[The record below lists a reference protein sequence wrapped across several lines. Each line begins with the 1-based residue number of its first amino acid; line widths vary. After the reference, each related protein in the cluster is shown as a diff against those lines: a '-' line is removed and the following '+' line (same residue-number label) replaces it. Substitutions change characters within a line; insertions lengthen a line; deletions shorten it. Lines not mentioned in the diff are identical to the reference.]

1 MAKRALFVCIKN
13 TSRSPMAE
21 AMLRKIGNG
30 DWEVYSAGIEP
41 GKEVN
46 PNAVDTMREVGY
58 DLSGHRP
65 QHVSALQHLMFDFV
79 AKMDTPDLGD
89 LVQARWMEN
98 WDVPDPARGEAKE
111 FRKVREMLL
120 ERVRRLVAAE

>member
-1 MAKRALFVCIKN
+1 
-13 TSRSPMAE
+13 MAE
-21 AMLRKIGNG
+21 AMLRKLGEG
-30 DWEVYSAGIEP
+30 GWEAYSAGIEP

-46 PNAVDTMREVGY
+46 PNAVDTMREAGY
-58 DLSGHRP
+58 DLTGHRP
-65 QHVSALQHLMFDFV
+65 QHVSALQHLTFDFV

-120 ERVRRLVAAE
+120 ERVRRLIAAE